1 MDNVATSVRISGD
14 AIGTLS
20 KLAMKLGQSK
30 AQVIRRALEEM
41 EERVFW
47 TEVTAAF
54 AHDAQDPEEQTRQRA
69 ETAAWERAEPID
81 FPDEKW

>member
-1 MDNVATSVRISGD
+1 MENVATSVRIPGD

-20 KLAMKLGQSK
+20 QLASKLGQSK

-47 TEVTAAF
+47 AEVSEAF
-54 AHDAQDPEEQTRQRA
+54 ARDAEDPVELARQRS
-69 ETAAWERAEPID
+69 EIEAWEGASATD
-81 FPDEKW
+81 FRDEKW

>member
-1 MDNVATSVRISGD
+1 MENVATSVRIPSD

-20 KLAMKLGQSK
+20 KLASKLGQSK

-47 TEVTAAF
+47 AEVSEAF
-54 AHDAQDPEEQTRQRA
+54 ARDAEDPAALVRARA
-69 ETAAWERAEPID
+69 EIEVWERASATD
-81 FPDEKW
+81 FREEKW

>member
-1 MDNVATSVRISGD
+1 MENVATSVRIVGD

-20 KLAMKLGQSK
+20 KLASKLGQSK

-47 TEVTAAF
+47 AEVTAAF
-54 AHDAQDPEEQTRQRA
+54 SHDAEDPEEQARQRA
-69 ETAAWERAEPID
+69 EIAVWERASATD
-81 FPDEKW
+81 LPDEKW